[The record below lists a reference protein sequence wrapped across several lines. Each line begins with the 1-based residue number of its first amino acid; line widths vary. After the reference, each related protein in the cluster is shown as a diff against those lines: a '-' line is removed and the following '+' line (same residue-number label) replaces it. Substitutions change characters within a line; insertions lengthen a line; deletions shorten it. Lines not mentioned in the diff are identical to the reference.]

1 MAFRQPSIAV
11 PRQVP
16 GSNAPV
22 IAGDVS
28 ASARLKSSQDLRE
41 WVLFS
46 PSQVQTLS
54 LPHSTAT
61 ARSAELSRLS
71 DFGSL
76 NTFNRSGKNSGS
88 LSEAIGGGTAEE
100 EDLDSLDEGLH
111 AFQDNLLPHHL
122 RYAEEIGS
130 ILPKHDG
137 FGTFPAS
144 SSPVQDQ
151 IRQFEQHNPH
161 RKPAG
166 NRRPSS
172 VVRQLDAVLHD
183 NILRAET
190 ERMARVEIW
199 SIEQSKILLD
209 SVQREAG
216 RRKRRTCPS
225 NRGSKHDISAY
236 CKDGFGKGLSRPWDR
251 GYRLEKSCDEV
262 GEMEMES
269 DEPMLERITRRLIR
283 DLLGIDD
290 DVLSVIFGESLP
302 EESSSL
308 EASQMSSKSVFRLP
322 EDSDRTIPIPGLEG
336 RLFNRLAREL
346 GILVKHSSDHPG
358 AFSTLPDAVDLD
370 YAGVPVS
377 FSSSPQDQQR
387 PSAPPAHRSPKSSSS
402 ISFRP
407 TIESYLYRPSSAT
420 SETTHAAL
428 WGVEEETT
436 PSGNLDDGYWE
447 RSPGLVNIFR
457 VLHHR
462 FSSPRRAPTSTPKI
476 ATTATPSFLHRT
488 AVIRQHH
495 PLVSLAAAAAS
506 SRRTRSAGIFRR
518 TESSCRSLS
527 NRKSVR
533 AISGSSR
540 NYWDLGDGSAGG
552 SVAGS
557 ALGAWGEV

>member
-1 MAFRQPSIAV
+1 MAFRQPSIAA

-16 GSNAPV
+16 TSNAPV
-22 IAGDVS
+22 VAGDVS
-28 ASARLKSSQDLRE
+28 ASAHLKSSQDLRE

-46 PSQVQTLS
+46 PSQAQTLS

-61 ARSAELSRLS
+61 APSAELSRLS

-76 NTFNRSGKNSGS
+76 NTFNRSGKNAGS
-88 LSEAIGGGTAEE
+88 LSEAIGGETVE

-122 RYAEEIGS
+122 RYAEGIGS

-144 SSPVQDQ
+144 SSPVKDQ
-151 IRQFEQHNPH
+151 IWQFEQHNPH
-161 RKPAG
+161 RRPAG

-216 RRKRRTCPS
+216 RRRRRACQS
-225 NRGSKHDISAY
+225 NRGSKHDISASY
-236 CKDGFGKGLSRPWDR
+236 KDGFDKGLSRPWDR
-251 GYRLEKSCDEV
+251 GYRLEKSGDEI
-262 GEMEMES
+262 GEMEVES
-269 DEPMLERITRRLIR
+269 DEPLLERITRHLIR

-302 EESSSL
+302 EESSFV
-308 EASQMSSKSVFRLP
+308 EASQMPSKSVSRLP
-322 EDSDRTIPIPGLEG
+322 EDSDRTIPIPGLED
-336 RLFNRLAREL
+336 RLFDRLAREL
-346 GILVKHSSDHPG
+346 GILVKHFSDHPG
-358 AFSTLPDAVDLD
+358 AFSTLPDAVDFD
-370 YAGVPVS
+370 HAGVPVS

-387 PSAPPAHRSPKSSSS
+387 PSAPPAHKSTKSSSS

-428 WGVEEETT
+428 WGAEEETS
-436 PSGNLDDGYWE
+436 PSGNLDEGYWE
-447 RSPGLVNIFR
+447 RSPGLISIFR

-462 FSSPRRAPTSTPKI
+462 FSSPCRAPTSTPKI
-476 ATTATPSFLHRT
+476 ATTATPAFLHRT
-488 AVIRQHH
+488 ALIRQHH
-495 PLVSLAAAAAS
+495 PLVSLATAAAS

-518 TESSCRSLS
+518 TESSCKSLS
-527 NRKSVR
+527 NRKSAR